1 MGVYFWQNNSRRKI
15 LESPHSFCIGVF
27 DGVHRGHQTL
37 IEKTVNNGQNLAPGV
52 ITFDPN
58 PAQVFQSGSFPGLI
72 QSINQRIQKFTS
84 KGLEDIIIIPFSTEF
99 SQIPGVDF
107 LDLLL
112 SKIALEH
119 LVIGSNFHCG
129 RNMDTDSEDAAA
141 FLRFK
146 GVRVDIVP
154 PVVDNGIPISST
166 RIRNLILAGRVDQVI
181 PLMDSPY
188 ILEIPEGCTGT
199 NTAGAVLKSEIRQ
212 VLPAQGEYSGCI
224 IDSRGKNIAWIDIYI
239 DEKYVNWYKTTT
251 EAAESERFKEKNRN
265 YNSGLVFLKPV
276 RIKKR
281 SREHHALNKGRKTG
295 NY

>member
-1 MGVYFWQNNSRRKI
+1 MGVFFWDNNSKQKI
-15 LESPHSFCIGVF
+15 VESPHAFCIGVF

-37 IEKTVNNGQNLAPGV
+37 IGKTIHNGKDLAPGV

-58 PAQVFQSGSFPGLI
+58 PAEVFQSGGFPGSI
-72 QSINQRIQKFTS
+72 QTVNQRIQKFS
-84 KGLEDIIIIPFSTEF
+84 AKGLADIIIIPFTQEF

-112 SKIALEH
+112 SKLPLEH

-129 RNMDTDSEDAAA
+129 RNMDTDSEDTAA
-141 FLRFK
+141 FLRIR

-166 RIRNLILAGRVDQVI
+166 RIRSFILAGRVDQVF

-188 ILEIPEGCTGT
+188 ILDISEGGDGITAAGT
-199 NTAGAVLKSEIRQ
+199 VQKSGIRQ
-212 VLPAQGEYSGCI
+212 VLPPQGEYTGCI
-224 IDSRGKNIAWIDIYI
+224 IDSVRKKNTLVDVCI

-251 EAAESERFKEKNRN
+251 EKADSAGFEEKNEN
-265 YNSGLVFLKPV
+265 NNSGLAFLKPV